1 MSKTQCIKFIDI
13 DSTYRNREQYPHP
26 SDFVVKS
33 ANTNHCNEINGVT
46 ANDPVLDGY
55 PTEIFQGNIV
65 TTSGTFSGGTYRQ
78 PILDPA
84 YTANCRGAL
93 LVDST
98 TSESAYVIVYNTDSK
113 VVNLGINSFSPT
125 TFSTTD
131 SYTITDTS
139 TAGYIYFSG
148 GSYLDNAYVGL
159 YLFDMTIGEHRH
171 IVKYD
176 GETAFITLD
185 TPFSGAWDINDRYEI
200 RKSPNVFYSFIT
212 NEITKSTI
220 QILGAPTNDL
230 IGKYVRITE
239 VSSPLY
245 NTVRRI
251 VNYDP
256 VTGNA
261 TITPYY
267 PLSLVPILIPTAYEV
282 LYFTYDNSYF
292 VNIMSNCRLDKG
304 LYEIELRS
312 LILPNVTVLTGY
324 GGRLVSYPYI
334 YIEFGNLSNGVNNI
348 LVSNN
353 PHASRVLFKVPIYD
367 IQPRVNSNFLKIDR
381 TNMPQLIQFSPY
393 EDYYVKIIMPNG
405 ELFITQPDNFS
416 PLPPNPD
423 LQISIT
429 FMVNKINV

>member
-13 DSTYRNREQYPHP
+13 DSSYRNREQYPLP
-26 SDFVVKS
+26 CDYVVK
-33 ANTNHCNEINGVT
+33 ATTTNHCDEINGVT
-46 ANDPVLDGY
+46 ALDPVLDGF
-55 PTEIFQGNIV
+55 PIAIFQGNVI
-65 TTSGTFSGGTYRQ
+65 TTTGTFAGGTPRE
-78 PILDPA
+78 PILDPS
-84 YTANCRGAL
+84 YTVMCRGAL

-98 TSESAYVIVYNTDSK
+98 ISESSYILTYSTDTQLA
-113 VVNLGINSFSPT
+113 NLGLNSFSPS
-125 TFSTTD
+125 FNTTD
-131 SYTITDTS
+131 SYSITDVS
-139 TAGYIYFSG
+139 TASKIYFSG
-148 GSYLDNAYVGL
+148 GSILDNAYVGY

-171 IVKYD
+171 ITGYD
-176 GETAFITLD
+176 GQTCFITID

-220 QILGAPTNDL
+220 QILGAPTNEL
-230 IGKYVRITE
+230 VGKYVRITE

-245 NTVRRI
+245 NMVRRI
-251 VNYDP
+251 VDYDP
-256 VTGNA
+256 VSGNA

-267 PLSLVPILIPTAYEV
+267 PYTLVPILTPTAYEV
-282 LYFTYDNSYF
+282 LYFSYDNCYF
-292 VNIMSNCRLDKG
+292 VNMISNCRLDKG

-312 LILPNVTVLTGY
+312 IILPNVTVLTGY

-334 YIEFGNLSNGVNNI
+334 YLEFGNLSGSTNNI

-353 PHASRVLFKVPIYD
+353 PHSSRAIFKIPIYD

-381 TNMPQLIQFSPY
+381 TNMPQLIQFNPY
-393 EDYYVKIIMPNG
+393 EDYFVRIRMPNG
-405 ELFITQPDNFS
+405 ELFITEPDNFS

-429 FMVNKINV
+429 LMVNKINV